1 MGMNMMR
8 GLPSDK
14 DFVCSSHA
22 FKVWIAAMELR
33 HLRYFVA
40 VAEEGGIT
48 NAAER
53 RLHTA
58 QPSLS
63 RQIRDL
69 ELEVGV
75 PLLERSGR
83 GIALTPAGRIFLDH
97 ARLALLQVEAAG
109 EAARR
114 AAQPEKAAFVVGFL
128 AGQELVWLPET
139 LRILREE
146 EPDLEITLAS
156 QSSPELAGALMRGK
170 VDVAFLRREAQA
182 PGIAFKPLIKEPLV
196 AVLPADHPLAVAKEV
211 RLQDF
216 ASETYISPTRVAPAL
231 KAVIE
236 AYAAKSGVVLKPAYD
251 AENLSS
257 VLSLVTSTGGVTLM
271 PLYVQLMLP
280 QAVVIRPLAGDAPTI
295 DLVLGYSRSN
305 TSALLKRFLSRADE
319 LVASVSPGE
328 R

>member
-1 MGMNMMR
+1 MAR
-8 GLPSDK
+8 D
-14 DFVCSSHA
+14 
-22 FKVWIAAMELR
+22 MELR

-40 VAEEGGIT
+40 VAEEGSLT

-69 ELEVGV
+69 ELEVGAK
-75 PLLERSGR
+75 LLERGAR
-83 GIALTPAGRIFLDH
+83 GIALTAAGRVFLDY

-146 EPDLEITLAS
+146 EPDLEVTLAS

-182 PGIAFKPLIKEPLV
+182 PGLTFKLLVKEPLV
-196 AVLPADHPLAVAKEV
+196 VVLPSGHRLAARKEINL
-211 RLQDF
+211 RDL
-216 ASETYISPTRVAPAL
+216 AEETYISPTRVAPAL
-231 KAVIE
+231 KVAIE
-236 AYAAKSGVVLKPAYD
+236 DYAAKSGVTLKPQYD

-271 PLYVQLMLP
+271 PLYVQMMMSS
-280 QAVVIRPLAGDAPTI
+280 AVVIRPLRGEVPTI
-295 DLVLGYSRSN
+295 DLMIGYSRSN
-305 TSALLKRFLSRADE
+305 TSPLLKRFLSRVDE
-319 LVASVSPGE
+319 LVVNVAKKPAQASRAS
-328 R
+328 